1 MLRNARRWGP
11 GALAAGLLAFAPSA
25 AARAPVV
32 SAGAARFQVLTPTL
46 IRAEFSQDRRFENRP
61 TMTATRARLPVPA
74 FAITR
79 SHGWLTITTQR
90 LKLRYRVGSRQFSPG
105 NLKLTF
111 AVAGRRTTVGP
122 RPGDSQGN
130 LGGWRR
136 ALDLLD
142 GPVQLNDGL
151 LSRAGWNVLDHTATA
166 LLTPGAPRLTVRPAH
181 PRPYQRWHLVA
192 LG

>member
-1 MLRNARRWGP
+1 MLRNVRRWGP
-11 GALAAGLLAFAPSA
+11 GALAVGLLALAPSAA

-90 LKLRYRVGSRQFSPG
+90 LKLRYRVGSGQFSPG
-105 NLKLTF
+105 N
-111 AVAGRRTTVGP
+111 
-122 RPGDSQGN
+122 
-130 LGGWRR
+130 
-136 ALDLLD
+136 
-142 GPVQLNDGL
+142 
-151 LSRAGWNVLDHTATA
+151 
-166 LLTPGAPRLTVRPAH
+166 
-181 PRPYQRWHLVA
+181 
-192 LG
+192 